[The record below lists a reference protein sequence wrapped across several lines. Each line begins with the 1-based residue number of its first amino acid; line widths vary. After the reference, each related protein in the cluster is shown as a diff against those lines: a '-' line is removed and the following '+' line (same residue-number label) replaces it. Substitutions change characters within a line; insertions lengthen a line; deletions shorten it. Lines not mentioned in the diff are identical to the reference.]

1 MTKIISHLHS
11 FVWGVPLLTLLIGVG
26 LYLTVMTDFVQ
37 IRLFGKSIHLF
48 FSRLHDVQDRSG
60 IPPMQALCTALAATV
75 GTGNLVGVAGAICL
89 GGPGAVF
96 WMWVCGIIGMATKYA
111 EVTLAVRYRLQRG
124 REYLGGP
131 MYMISRGMRFPWLG
145 KVYALLGL
153 LACFGVGNFAQI
165 NAVVT
170 GVNGALAVFGS
181 REIHPLLLGVLL
193 AILTGLTLLGG
204 AGRIGKTAERI
215 VPGAAIVYVL
225 LCLTVLILRAAYLP
239 KAIQAIFS
247 GAFSPKAVTGGAVGS
262 VFMTLRTGCSRGVF
276 SNEAGMGTA
285 SMAHAAAQTNSPAEQ
300 GMLGIVEVFLDTLVI
315 CTMTALVILVSGV
328 PIRFGTDAGAAL
340 AESAFTGVLGPWCAF
355 LLAGCFCSFGF
366 ATVLGWGL
374 YGANCADFLFGRR
387 AVRPFYILQ
396 SVLVIFGAA
405 ADTKAVWQLC
415 ETLNGAMAIPNLIA
429 LAALSPELRRLTID
443 YISGSRAANGGTYA
457 NFHQCKPL

>member
-1 MTKIISHLHS
+1 MTKIVSHLHS

-26 LYLTVMTDFVQ
+26 LYLSVMTDFVQ
-37 IRLFGKSIHLF
+37 IRLFRKSVRLF
-48 FSRLHDVQDRSG
+48 FSRLHDVQSSSG
-60 IPPMQALCTALAATV
+60 VPPMQALCTALAATV

-111 EVTLAVRYRLQRG
+111 EVTLAVRYRVRSKG
-124 REYLGGP
+124 EYLGGP
-131 MYMISRGMRFPWLG
+131 MYMISQGMKLPWLG
-145 KVYALLGL
+145 RVYALLGM

-170 GVNGALAVFGS
+170 GVNGALAGSGS
-181 REIHPLLLGVLL
+181 RQIHPLLLGVVLS
-193 AILTGLTLLGG
+193 ILTGLTLLGG
-204 AGRIGKTAERI
+204 VHRIGKAAERI

-225 LCLTVLILRAAYLP
+225 LCLAVLMLRAAYLP
-239 KAIQAIFS
+239 RAFQLIVS

-276 SNEAGMGTA
+276 SNEAGLGTA
-285 SMAHAAAQTNSPAEQ
+285 SMAHAAARTNSPAEQ

-315 CTMTALVILVSGV
+315 CTLTALTILVSGV
-328 PIRFGTDAGAAL
+328 PIPFGTDAGAML
-340 AESAFTGVLGPWCAF
+340 AESAFTGVLGTWSGF

-374 YGANCADFLFGRR
+374 YGANCAGFLFGRK
-387 AVRPFYILQ
+387 AVRPFYMLQ
-396 SVLVIFGAA
+396 SVLVLFGAV

-443 YISGSRAANGGTYA
+443 YISGSKAANGGTYA